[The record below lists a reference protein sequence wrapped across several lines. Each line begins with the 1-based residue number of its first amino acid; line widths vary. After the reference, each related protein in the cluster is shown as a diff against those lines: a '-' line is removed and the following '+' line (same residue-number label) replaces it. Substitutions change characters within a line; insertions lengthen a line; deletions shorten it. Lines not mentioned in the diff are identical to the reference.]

1 MTILNTNE
9 GGRAV
14 DTHKHEVPSAPIR
27 RTFEPDYEIEHT
39 KVSYRPTPFAYLL
52 FIFSIVMLVI
62 LAVCNA

>member
-39 KVSYRPTPFAYLL
+39 KVRYTPTPLAWCLG
-52 FIFSIVMLVI
+52 IFSTVMFVI
-62 LAVCNA
+62 WVVRNA